1 MARTSKVAGAEEQRD
16 IDVDLGYK
24 LMGPELQK
32 QYAFFANLA
41 VGSVAS
47 CGVSGSISET
57 ENFLKNN
64 FKGYTWGIVILGDHH
79 IMCGMVIIN
88 GESLSTQVGIDLNA
102 SLANQDFS
110 DQMDV
115 LGQVIAKAG
124 FKTKL
129 LRLHFWV
136 IKEA

>member
-1 MARTSKVAGAEEQRD
+1 MGGKV
-16 IDVDLGYK
+16 V
-24 LMGPELQK
+24 
-32 QYAFFANLA
+32 
-41 VGSVAS
+41 
-47 CGVSGSISET
+47 
-57 ENFLKNN
+57 
-64 FKGYTWGIVILGDHH
+64 
-79 IMCGMVIIN
+79 IN
-88 GESLSTQVGIDLNA
+88 GGSLSSQEGVDLNA

-115 LGQVIAKAG
+115 LGQVTAKAG